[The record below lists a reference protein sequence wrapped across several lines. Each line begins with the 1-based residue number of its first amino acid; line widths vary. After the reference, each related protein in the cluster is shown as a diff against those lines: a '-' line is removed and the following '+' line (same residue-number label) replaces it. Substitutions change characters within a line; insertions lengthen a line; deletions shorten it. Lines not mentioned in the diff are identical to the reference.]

1 MNLQVKSAVSRC
13 GAYGCSYEYRSNG
26 VFEAGCL
33 QRTTAAWAIAGQVI
47 LAAQP
52 ASTVMKA
59 KIQAEK
65 KARGVLR

>member
-1 MNLQVKSAVSRC
+1 MNLQAKSAASPCCV
-13 GAYGCSYEYRSNG
+13 YGYSYQYSSNG
-26 VFEAGCL
+26 VFEVDCR